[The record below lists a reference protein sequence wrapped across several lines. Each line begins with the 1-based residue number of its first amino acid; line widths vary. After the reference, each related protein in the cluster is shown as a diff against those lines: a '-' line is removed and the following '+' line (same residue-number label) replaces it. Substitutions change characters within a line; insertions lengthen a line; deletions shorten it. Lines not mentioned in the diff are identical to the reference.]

1 MKEPNLALE
10 AGQGLL
16 SAVSS
21 YARGDLGGVFKTV
34 TGVVKTA
41 TTGKGAGQRA
51 RKTRTSPADAVCM
64 TSCCLFQL
72 LKSYVDIVEWVQGL
86 ADKCRCGRGWLRYWC
101 HELRK

>member
-1 MKEPNLALE
+1 VKEPNVAWE
-10 AGQGLL
+10 DGQGLL

-21 YARGDLGGVFKTV
+21 YARGDLGGVFRTV

-41 TTGKGAGQRA
+41 TTGKA
-51 RKTRTSPADAVCM
+51 KSPTSLADVVCT

-72 LKSYVDIVEWVQGL
+72 LKSCVDIVEWVQGL